1 MLLTSSGGGASR
13 PLLDGFH
20 QFPNLRDVRWGIR
33 FVLLALVLGLVLP
46 GSAAAFGPL
55 SSFGEFGSGAGQ
67 LSAPKQMAVASDGDV
82 YVADSGNDR
91 ISVFA
96 GDGSFL
102 RTFGGG
108 QLSQP
113 GDVAL
118 DGSGR
123 AFVADSGH
131 NRVAVF
137 GGSGEF
143 LFAFGTPALNDP
155 AGLVV
160 DGSTVY
166 VADRGNEQIAV
177 YSTAGTALAPIE
189 PAAPFSPRDVIVG
202 DDGNL
207 YVADFANEQVDVFTK
222 EGVGPIR
229 TIGGTGSGQGELSG
243 PVALVADGQGGI
255 YVADETAERVVHF
268 RDDGGFLNS
277 VNAAPNVAGVGV
289 ACQGNLFA
297 AESGTLLAR
306 VLRFGEPGT
315 PSPPCT
321 PVEPE
326 LIVDPGAKLPS
337 NKFHFAGLV
346 KNRSNGFAVL
356 YVRVP
361 GPGKVSLTGRGF
373 RRLSRTARQATTVS
387 LPVKPKVRLRH
398 FLKQHGKGRIRVE
411 VTFTPTGG
419 EPRKRE
425 KVIVLR
431 RHRG

>member
-1 MLLTSSGGGASR
+1 MLLA
-13 PLLDGFH
+13 
-20 QFPNLRDVRWGIR
+20 V
-33 FVLLALVLGLVLP
+33 VLGLALP

-55 SSFGEFGSGAGQ
+55 SSFGEFGGGPGQ
-67 LSAPKQMAVASDGDV
+67 LDAPKQMAVAPDGDV

-108 QLSQP
+108 RLSQP

-118 DGSGR
+118 DGGGR
-123 AFVADSGH
+123 AFVADSG
-131 NRVAVF
+131 NDRIAVF
-137 GGSGEF
+137 GSSGEF

-166 VADRGNEQIAV
+166 IADRGNEQIAV
-177 YSTAGTALAPIE
+177 YNSTAGAPLAPIE
-189 PAAPFSPRDVIVG
+189 PALPFSPRDVIVG

-207 YVADFANEQVDVFTK
+207 YVADFANERVDVFSK

-255 YVADETAERVVHF
+255 YVADETAERVIHF
-268 RDDGGFLNS
+268 RDDGGFLGS
-277 VNAAPNVAGVGV
+277 VEAAPNVAGVSV
-289 ACQGNLFA
+289 ACQGNVFA
-297 AESGTLLAR
+297 TESDTLLAR

-315 PSPPCT
+315 PPPPCK

-326 LIVDPGAKLPS
+326 LIVDPGAKPPS
-337 NKFHFAGLV
+337 SKFHFAGLV

-387 LPVKPKVRLRH
+387 IPIKPKVRLRH

-425 KVIVLR
+425 KVIVLKR
-431 RHRG
+431 KRH